1 MEISTNK
8 AAAAQAY
15 PLQKLGSVLTLAN
28 INNCCKFSNNI
39 VREYRLW
46 PQEAFEICVGAV
58 NESVFTRFFR
68 SSAQN
73 IYIIIRTVAAN
84 CAPSLLAAD
93 TAWVSRK
100 TDHRSIDLNYW
111 LHNIFEYILLSTLA
125 HITTWEF
132 TKKNIS
138 WNIGPHGWHVT
149 VVFIIFLFCCARRV
163 QYF

>member
-15 PLQKLGSVLTLAN
+15 PLQKLGSVLTPAN

-58 NESVFTRFFR
+58 NEYVFTRFFR
-68 SSAQN
+68 SSTQN
-73 IYIIIRTVAAN
+73 IYIITRTVATD

-93 TAWVSRK
+93 TAWVSGK
-100 TDHRSIDLNYW
+100 VTTEVRS
-111 LHNIFEYILLSTLA
+111 
-125 HITTWEF
+125 
-132 TKKNIS
+132 
-138 WNIGPHGWHVT
+138 
-149 VVFIIFLFCCARRV
+149 
-163 QYF
+163 

>member
-15 PLQKLGSVLTLAN
+15 PLQKLRSVLLTPAN

-39 VREYRLW
+39 VREYRPW

-68 SSAQN
+68 SSTQN
-73 IYIIIRTVAAN
+73 IYIIIRTVATD
-84 CAPSLLAAD
+84 CAPSLLAAAD

-100 TDHRSIDLNYW
+100 L
-111 LHNIFEYILLSTLA
+111 
-125 HITTWEF
+125 TTE
-132 TKKNIS
+132 
-138 WNIGPHGWHVT
+138 V
-149 VVFIIFLFCCARRV
+149 
-163 QYF
+163 